1 MDAVVIKVGSVLHT
15 GADKVEH
22 LELLTSGKVEI
33 ISPDFHITAERGTIL
48 GLFEFPGETYNYTYI
63 AKEDCTVE
71 RYPFRRKSDA
81 DPIVR
86 DRADECDVLVSANAA
101 LTLSLL
107 GHYKRSLRRT
117 ETLRRAIAKAYNDY
131 RRLCSENG
139 FEIQPW
145 PLAEEQERFT
155 PETELPDW
163 LGDYYDQLG
172 LMPAATKRSFYSTHT
187 SLTTAAILQSV
198 NHIQL
203 IRRLFY
209 QLQSYTADMRERY
222 LSSIDLFDLYANLK
236 QRIGTN
242 KELGSAINNALYD
255 YKTTIEKT
263 RLLPAGVLEKYE
275 NIGKEEADTAAVES
289 PAESAAVVEAAPEDT
304 SAKTPPAAADPF
316 APLERSLDRILAYTQ
331 LDEAEEERFRSLIGE
346 YRGLTDK
353 NAPDEDVRRLRADIG
368 KGFFN
373 LYESALLAAMEDPRT
388 PPVAV
393 RLFLNFGYMDEEL
406 VGRDNALAL
415 LKLLEQFG
423 DDDEE
428 LELVRF
434 RDRPKQEATS
444 SKHVYTIFEWLS
456 AIYRGAKEPSKNEF
470 EQDFPAW
477 LKSRRQSGEITEEQ
491 ETRYLKSP
499 RERMRF
505 ELDNFFQLG
514 MKIASGRPTVFCP
527 ILSAHNMIR
536 SPEQMLVSAAKI
548 RENWDKLREI
558 DYSLFFR
565 EALYQ
570 NPEYGLPRES
580 LLLEV
585 LPDVILLPM
594 TGSRGGLWQEIAGV
608 HRDTP
613 ARMFLPVFSTE
624 DLSLLQLRMAAQFR
638 WQICR
643 RVQGARW
650 NDVSDPSLTSEYCD
664 YLQFYRRNPDLSS
677 DAREKVKGEILSCK
691 NSYENVFILDYIQ
704 WLRYE
709 SQGSPRL
716 NKVAK
721 RILFQYCPFSAP
733 IRKRL
738 ESNPMYADMIRRHDG
753 IAAKKKKT
761 LQIKYDK
768 VKKEHGSLP
777 RTIEAFLH
785 YYES

>member
-1 MDAVVIKVGSVLHT
+1 MDAVVIRVGSVLHT
-15 GADKVEH
+15 GADKVEC

-33 ISPDFHITAERGTIL
+33 ISPDFHFTAERGTIL

-101 LTLSLL
+101 LALSFL

-117 ETLRRAIAKAYNDY
+117 ETLRRAITKAYNDY

-139 FEIQPW
+139 FVIQPW
-145 PLAEEQERFT
+145 PLAEEQERFI

-172 LMPAATKRSFYSTHT
+172 LMPSATKRSFYGTHT
-187 SLTTAAILQSV
+187 SLTTAAILQSI

-203 IRRLFY
+203 IRRLY
-209 QLQSYTADMRERY
+209 DQLNTYTGDMRERY
-222 LSSIDLFDLYANLK
+222 LSGIDLFDLYANLRH
-236 QRIGTN
+236 RIGEN
-242 KELGSAINNALYD
+242 RELASAIGNALYD
-255 YKTTIEKT
+255 YRTAIEKT
-263 RLLPAGVLEKYE
+263 GLLPAAVLEKYE
-275 NIGKEEADTAAVES
+275 NFQKKKLPENAA
-289 PAESAAVVEAAPEDT
+289 AEPAAPLSEEKVPEKP
-304 SAKTPPAAADPF
+304 SLKKTAVDPF
-316 APLERSLDRILAYTQ
+316 APLVRSLDRILAYTQ
-331 LDEAEEERFRSLIGE
+331 LDEAEEERFRSLIEE

-353 NAPDEDVRRLRADIG
+353 NAPEDAVRKLRTDIG

-373 LYESALLAAMEDPRT
+373 LYESALLAAMEDPHM
-388 PPVAV
+388 PPLAV
-393 RLFLNFGYMDEEL
+393 RLFLHFGYMDEEL
-406 VGRDNALAL
+406 VGRDNALSL
-415 LKLLEQFG
+415 LDLLEQY
-423 DDDEE
+423 DDEPGE

-434 RDRPKQEATS
+434 RDHPKQEAAST
-444 SKHVYTIFEWLS
+444 KHVYTIYEWLS

-477 LKSRRQSGEITEEQ
+477 LKSRRQSGDITEEQ
-491 ETRYLKSP
+491 EARYLKSP

-505 ELDNFFQLG
+505 ELDNFFQLS
-514 MKIASGRPTVFCP
+514 MRIASGRPSVFCP
-527 ILSAHNMIR
+527 VLSAHNMIR
-536 SPEQMLVSAAKI
+536 SPEQMLVSASAI
-548 RENWDKLREI
+548 QENWDKLREI

-594 TGSRGGLWQEIAGV
+594 VGSRGGLWQEITGV

-664 YLQFYRRNPDLSS
+664 YLQFYRRNSDLSS
-677 DAREKVKGEILSCK
+677 DAKEKVKGEILSCK
-691 NSYENVFILDYIQ
+691 NSYENVFMLDYIQ

-733 IRKRL
+733 IRRRL
-738 ESNPMYADMIRRHDG
+738 ESNPMYADMVRRHNG
-753 IAAKKKKT
+753 IAAKKRKS
-761 LQIKYDK
+761 LQLKYDK
-768 VKKEHGSLP
+768 VRKEHGSLP
-777 RTIEAFLH
+777 RTIEKFLH